1 MVDKIAGPE
10 PVKPTSALTK
20 KLADTKKSKLKQ
32 RLISNSSSEG
42 EDDSD
47 DEPKRNPIKKDTEQG
62 KYLPPQLALNA
73 SLNDSVVSQSR
84 LDQLAQTPRSQLSQS
99 DRTAVDQDAIMTA
112 YMDKRDPDVLK
123 KVVPKP
129 GQPFKP
135 PTGTRITP
143 NDVEKALSQRS
154 G

>member
-32 RLISNSSSEG
+32 RLISGSSDDD
-42 EDDSD
+42 DDSD
-47 DEPKRNPIKKDTEQG
+47 DDPKRDPIKKDTEQG
-62 KYLPPQLALNA
+62 KYLPPQLALNSTA
-73 SLNDSVVSQSR
+73 LNDSNVSQSR

-99 DRTAVDQDAIMTA
+99 DRTAVDQDAIITA

-143 NDVEKALSQRS
+143 NDVEKALS
-154 G
+154 